1 MHPPPPPLP
10 AQACRPPLTHC
21 FFLCVF
27 VLQGEAV
34 VVHAEGLDI
43 SVSILLGTVV
53 ILVGTTYL
61 RGWVLTHREGY
72 FFIFMYCMFVVQQ
85 VLRSLLLGGGI
96 EAC

>member
-1 MHPPPPPLP
+1 
-10 AQACRPPLTHC
+10 
-21 FFLCVF
+21 

-43 SVSILLGTVV
+43 SVCILLGTVV
-53 ILVGTTYL
+53 ILVGTTFL